1 MIYFLSRQNH
11 DILAWQKL
19 GKIKLK
25 EGENV
30 MRILITLRRNRTRR
44 YLINLVTK
52 SLISKVRNLIGDQ
65 EYSKAV
71 DLVYSEGILVREV
84 LNEEFPALEA
94 DLMLSDNYARWDFTK

>member
-1 MIYFLSRQNH
+1 
-11 DILAWQKL
+11 
-19 GKIKLK
+19 
-25 EGENV
+25 

-71 DLVYSEGILVREV
+71 DLVYSEGMLVREV
-84 LNEEFPALEA
+84 LDEDIPALEA
-94 DLMLSDNYARWDFTK
+94 DLILSDNYARWDFTK